1 MRESPE
7 LVSVPAAARM
17 MADIEAIVALG
28 IRRPGYVADRQA
40 EEWAV
45 RRFAEIGVKN
55 VVLEPVELPMWES
68 ASATLDVWPSD
79 DPAAGQRFT
88 GFALPYTRG
97 CTELERD
104 LLPADAADVRDQ
116 IIVEPLTFVDLPQS
130 LMRDGATFAYDPDGD
145 FGTPPEAST
154 RRRPRRQP
162 GPIAPVQ
169 KLPFG
174 PRFNTVGDAAV
185 EAGAAGYVGILT
197 GVPWET
203 RDYYVPYDARPRPIS
218 GLWLSRSDGI
228 ILQRMLAGRSSSPR
242 ANAAARPHRA
252 RLGVDGRTTIVH
264 SHNVVGRLH
273 GTGDQTVVVGS
284 HHDAPWA
291 SAVEDASGMALVLA
305 QATYWASVPPEQ
317 RPHNLTFVLTAGHM
331 AGGAGARAFVSQHA
345 EELERVVLE
354 VHLEHAAAEVRG
366 DGKRLERTGQPE
378 PRWWFTSTE
387 PGLEAAVADA
397 LRAEDLRRSLVLKPT
412 VFGEA
417 PTTDGSA
424 FYLAGVPIVHFL
436 TAPMY
441 LFDSADTID
450 KIHVPSLEPVTRAV
464 IRIINSLR
472 NRTAADLRAGIRD
485 A

>member
-1 MRESPE
+1 VGESPE
-7 LVSVPAAARM
+7 LSQIPAAARM
-17 MADIEAIVALG
+17 MADIEAIVGLG
-28 IRRPGYVADRQA
+28 IRRPGYAADRRA
-40 EEWAV
+40 EEWAA
-45 RRFAEIGVKN
+45 RRFAEIGMEN
-55 VVLEPVELPMWES
+55 VVLEPVELPMWQSGS
-68 ASATLDVWPSD
+68 AMLEVWPTGY
-79 DPAAGQRFT
+79 PAAERRFT

-97 CTELERD
+97 CTGLERD
-104 LLPADAADVRDQ
+104 LLPADASDVRDQ
-116 IIVEPLTFVDLPQS
+116 VVIEPVTFIDLPAA
-130 LMRDGATFAYDPDGD
+130 LLRDGATFAFDPDGD
-145 FGTPPEAST
+145 FDTL
-154 RRRPRRQP
+154 
-162 GPIAPVQ
+162 VQ
-169 KLPFG
+169 TLPFG
-174 PRFNTVGDAAV
+174 PRFNAVGDAAV
-185 EAGAAGYVGILT
+185 EAGAAGYVGVLT
-197 GVPWET
+197 GLPWET

-228 ILQRMLAGRSSSPR
+228 ILQRMLAGGSGGSSPR
-242 ANAAARPHRA
+242 ANTAGPHRA
-252 RLGVDGRTTIVH
+252 RLSIDCRTEAVR
-264 SHNVVGRLH
+264 SHNVVGRLP
-273 GTGDQTVVVGS
+273 GAGDETVIVGS

-305 QATYWASVPPEQ
+305 QAAYWASVPAAQ

-331 AGGAGARAFVSQHA
+331 AGGAGARAFVNQHA
-345 EELERVVLE
+345 GELDRVVLE

-366 DGKRLERTGQPE
+366 DGERLERTGQPE

-387 PGLEAAVADA
+387 SGLEAAVADA

-472 NRTAADLRAGIRD
+472 NRTATDLRTAVRED
-485 A
+485 

>member
-1 MRESPE
+1 
-7 LVSVPAAARM
+7 M
-17 MADIEAIVALG
+17 MADIEAIVRLG

-45 RRFAEIGVKN
+45 RRFAEIGLEN

-68 ASATLDVWPSD
+68 ASARLDVWPTG
-79 DPAAGQRFT
+79 DPAAAALFT
-88 GFALPYTRG
+88 GFALPYTQG
-97 CTELERD
+97 CAKLERD
-104 LLPADAADVRDQ
+104 LLPADSADVGDQ
-116 IIVEPLTFVDLPQS
+116 IVVEPLTFVDLPQS

-145 FGTPPEAST
+145 FGALLQT
-154 RRRPRRQP
+154 
-162 GPIAPVQ
+162 
-169 KLPFG
+169 LPFG

-228 ILQRMLAGRSSSPR
+228 ILQRMLAAG
-242 ANAAARPHRA
+242 PHRA
-252 RLGVDGRTTIVH
+252 RLSIDGRTTTGR
-264 SHNVVGRLH
+264 SHNVVGRLR
-273 GTGDQTVVVGS
+273 GTGDETVIVGS

-291 SAVEDASGMALVLA
+291 SAVEDASGMAFVLA
-305 QATYWASVPPEQ
+305 QAAYWASVPPAQ
-317 RPHNLTFVLTAGHM
+317 RPHNLTFLLTAGHM
-331 AGGAGARAFVSQHA
+331 AGGAGARAFVTQHA
-345 EELERVVLE
+345 EELNRVVLE

-366 DGKRLERTGQPE
+366 DGERLVPTGQPE

-397 LRAEDLRRSLVLKPT
+397 VRAEDLRRSLVLKPT

-464 IRIINSLR
+464 IRIINSVR
-472 NRTAADLRAGIRD
+472 NRTAADLRTPARPD
-485 A
+485 